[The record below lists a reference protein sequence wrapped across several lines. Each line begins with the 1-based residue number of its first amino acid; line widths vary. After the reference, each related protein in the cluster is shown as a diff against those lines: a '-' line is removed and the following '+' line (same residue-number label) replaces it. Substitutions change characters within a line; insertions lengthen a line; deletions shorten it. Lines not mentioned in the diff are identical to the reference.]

1 MPREGPILLVCA
13 ANREIIRVV
22 CCRRGLGLI
31 RNKSRN
37 RFAYLLAEINEPGQ
51 MIVQNPTNKSKNQ
64 NEEQGED
71 GSKNARGLALPLDAI
86 R

>member
-1 MPREGPILLVCA
+1 
-13 ANREIIRVV
+13 
-22 CCRRGLGLI
+22 
-31 RNKSRN
+31 
-37 RFAYLLAEINEPGQ
+37 
-51 MIVQNPTNKSKNQ
+51 MIVQNPTNKSESQ